1 MAILLALKY
10 TLTHDN
16 ILLVTVVISLLTEL
30 LLIKGTRHNVGNSM
44 QLNIILLK
52 EKDQVKPQQL

>member
-16 ILLVTVVISLLTEL
+16 ILLVIVVISLLTEL